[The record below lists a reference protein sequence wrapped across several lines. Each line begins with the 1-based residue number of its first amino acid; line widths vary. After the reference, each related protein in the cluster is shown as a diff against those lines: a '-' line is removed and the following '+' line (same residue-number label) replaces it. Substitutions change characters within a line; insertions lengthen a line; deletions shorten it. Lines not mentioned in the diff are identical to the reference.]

1 MTRAAIYARVSSAA
15 QRDRH
20 TIENQLRALPAYAAQ
35 QGWTVTG
42 TYVDDGRSAKAG
54 KLDARDGFARL
65 VADAELGAYD
75 VLLVVDIDRL
85 TRTDSL
91 EERARILGPFQRRG
105 IQIVTPSGGA
115 LDLRTFL
122 GELYVTMQ
130 ALVAAEENRK
140 RAERIRAGKLRAIAE
155 GRKPAGPTP
164 YGLAYD
170 RATGVWSL
178 DPARAPIV
186 REIFGRVVAGESC
199 IAIADDLHAR
209 GAPEPRGQWSR
220 HKAWQIVRASYP
232 RGVWVADKARRLT
245 IVVPPIVDDST
256 WYAAE
261 AALVEHGRRGLRRT
275 RHVYLLEGL
284 ATCGACGCPI
294 AIRSATPD
302 GRRPRVNPAAYVC
315 RARKGVRRGDPTCSA
330 PILPVADV
338 DARVWAAVID
348 ELSSADFADAV
359 ARRRA
364 EQAADRRDWEADAA
378 GHRAHLARL
387 DRVEAGV
394 LARHRRGTVSG
405 GALDLELVAIG
416 RERAA
421 VRAQLATAERA
432 ARAAPA
438 RAGDLEG
445 YLAELRGLAASA
457 APEERQRL
465 VRALLAPRGARF
477 VGERVHL
484 TLAVAAAPAAPRA
497 GSLAVVPDCRTRREG
512 VGEIITIRRVA

>member
-20 TIENQLRALPAYAAQ
+20 TIENQLRTLPEYARAQ
-35 QGWTVTG
+35 AWTVTG

-65 VADAELGAYD
+65 VADAEAGAFD

-105 IQIVTPSGGA
+105 IQIVTPTGGA

-140 RAERIRAGKLRAIAE
+140 RAERIKAGKLRAIAE

-164 YGLAYD
+164 FGLAYD
-170 RATGVWSL
+170 RATGAWSI
-178 DPARAPIV
+178 DEPCAAVV
-186 REIFGRVVAGESC
+186 REMFDRVVAGEACS
-199 IAIADDLHAR
+199 AIADDLHAR
-209 GAPEPRGQWSR
+209 GAPSPRGSWSR
-220 HKAWQIVRASYP
+220 HKVWQLIRSSHP
-232 RGVWVADKARRLT
+232 RGVWAADKRRRLT
-245 IVVPPIVDDST
+245 MAVPRIVDDET

-261 AALVEHGRRGLRRT
+261 AALVAHGKRGLRRA

-284 ATCGACGCPI
+284 ARCGACGCPI

-302 GRRPRVNPAAYVC
+302 GRRPRVQPAAYVC
-315 RARKGVRRGDPTCSA
+315 RARKGVRRDDPPCRA

-338 DARVWAAVID
+338 DARVWTAVVD
-348 ELSSADFADAV
+348 ELASEDFAAAV
-359 ARRRA
+359 ARRRE
-364 EQAADRRDWEADAA
+364 EQAADRRDWAADVAA
-378 GHRAHLARL
+378 HRAHLGRL
-387 DRVEAGV
+387 ERTEAGV
-394 LARHRRGTVSG
+394 LARYRRGTISG
-405 GALDLELVAIG
+405 GALDLELAAIG

-421 VRAQLATAERA
+421 VQRQLATAERA
-432 ARAAPA
+432 DRATTAP
-438 RAGDLEG
+438 AGDLAG
-445 YLAELRGLAASA
+445 YLADLRGLAATA

-465 VRALLAPRGARF
+465 VRALVRAARL
-477 VGERVHL
+477 VGDRVHL
-484 TLAVAAAPAAPRA
+484 TLAVAAAPAAARA
-497 GSLAVVPDCRTRREG
+497 SLAVVPGCSDQHEG
-512 VGEIITIRRVA
+512 VSGTIRISLVA